1 MRSGVWESRPKGP
14 VSGTEMGSRG
24 RKNRFGRLPSNRV
37 SGALWRRPFQEAM
50 TGAAAVGAGRRTE
63 VRAGG
68 GAAAEPQ
75 RKQKEGR
82 RAARGR
88 EAILEAARGREAV
101 LEVSVVR
108 HCADV
113 SFPSAAIWERGR
125 GRAGWSFQCAFM
137 GD

>member
-1 MRSGVWESRPKGP
+1 M
-14 VSGTEMGSRG
+14 
-24 RKNRFGRLPSNRV
+24 
-37 SGALWRRPFQEAM
+37 
-50 TGAAAVGAGRRTE
+50 GAGRRTE

-88 EAILEAARGREAV
+88 EAVLEAARGREAVLEAARGREAV

-113 SFPSAAIWERGR
+113 SFPSAAIWGFLCVI
-125 GRAGWSFQCAFM
+125 S
-137 GD
+137 

>member
-1 MRSGVWESRPKGP
+1 
-14 VSGTEMGSRG
+14 
-24 RKNRFGRLPSNRV
+24 
-37 SGALWRRPFQEAM
+37 M

-88 EAILEAARGREAV
+88 EAV

-125 GRAGWSFQCAFM
+125 GRAGCSFQCAFM